1 MSDDPWARERSSD
14 EGDDGSDDPSL
25 MQAAPGL
32 ARVLA
37 SAWWHGAEWTVNTGV
52 RTGRRALDAA
62 VAGQSGSDLLQDL
75 GTEVR
80 DGARRLLGLMDGGGE
95 KDDAPPG
102 EARERGART
111 VSEHVLRERGAALLR
126 QSADV
131 TYEEDAHPAYER
143 ILGELAPDEG
153 RILRFLATEGPQ
165 PAVDVRSSNTLMIG
179 SQLVAP
185 GLSMIGP
192 ESGARYVDRVP
203 AYLNNLYRLGLIWFS
218 REALEDPL
226 EYQVLEAQP
235 DVIEAMDEAGRTKTV
250 RRSIHLTPFGEDF
263 CRICLPMDVTGEM
276 DALPRV
282 DEDGQVEIEAE

>member
-1 MSDDPWARERSSD
+1 V
-14 EGDDGSDDPSL
+14 
-25 MQAAPGL
+25 QAAPGL
-32 ARVLA
+32 ARIVA
-37 SAWWHGAEWTVNTGV
+37 SAWWHSAEWTVGTSL

-62 VAGQSGSDLLQDL
+62 VTGQSGNDLLQEL
-75 GTEVR
+75 GGEVR
-80 DGARRLLGLMDGGGE
+80 EGARRLLGLMDTGGGE
-95 KDDAPPG
+95 GEDAPPG
-102 EARERGART
+102 ETRERGARA
-111 VSEHVLRERGAALLR
+111 VSEHLLRERGAALLR

-131 TYEEDAHPAYER
+131 TYEEDAHPAYGR

-153 RILRFLATEGPQ
+153 RILRFLAIEGPQ
-165 PAVDVRSSNTLMIG
+165 PAVDIRSNNTLMIG

-185 GLSMIGP
+185 GLTMIGP
-192 ESGARYVDRVP
+192 QSGTRYLDRVP

-235 DVIEAMDEAGRTKTV
+235 DVIEAMAQAGRSKTV

-263 CRICLPMDVTGEM
+263 CRVCLPMDVTGEM

-282 DEDGQVEIEAE
+282 DEEGDVEVEAE